1 MKPISLVIDGVN
13 SFYDRQEIDFRFDGL
28 FCICGD
34 TGSGKTTILDCI
46 IIALFGSGNRA
57 LLNDYINLRRD
68 KAEIRFVFEAE
79 SDGARSTFEVV
90 RLLSRTGATKARL
103 VCLTT
108 GETVAEQTNAVN
120 AKLKEI
126 VGLTMEDFTQMV
138 ILEQGRFAKFLTAGK
153 KDRNETVGNLFKLHR
168 YKDLGSKFSVQMKEI
183 KRDIDNLD
191 ERLGELKDVTAA
203 AVDENER
210 LIKSTKKQSELLA
223 ADEKRLAEQIA
234 LAEEIKRRYDKCVEA
249 EKRLAAEQADIA
261 THEADLA
268 KANAQYEQAEQMLNK
283 ATQEKAE
290 LAVMAARRAEL
301 DKLTTELNR
310 RLEAIELLSQ
320 QWKSARADE
329 ARYQKEH
336 ASLVEKEQK
345 CRVDF
350 EEKRRAVFE
359 IAHFGENAE
368 NCDSFDIKFKAERLV
383 SEYKNATADYE
394 AFDIK
399 YGELSGR
406 VLADTANVLAANRHS
421 KLAFDRRELAKRELA
436 DCRAA
441 YEKMQREEATAF
453 VLSSVKEGDVCPI
466 CGQTVEHKAHVEISV
481 FDPTVLQ
488 SKEQALS
495 DADKEYMEAENNKYS
510 FSTRLEESQK
520 ALSEVEAER
529 IKASERVKKALESII
544 VPDKIDTLVPLA
556 TEVCEL
562 GKTLTGLQSE
572 IMVVCQKT
580 EAASA
585 KAEDIKQRG
594 TAERAEANRLQAA
607 VDEGQKDCPE
617 DKATLD
623 KRLNELSAEVD
634 RLTKSRSMLAM
645 QRDTLSAGVAAS
657 KMAIKLL
664 SEDAKDKPEF
674 DEAAAQK
681 SIDEHAKIK
690 TERERLIA
698 SAASM
703 EATLEV
709 MRANLDRKRGFER
722 TRADKRKR
730 YDILADIY
738 KLVSGDKFIEYVAE
752 EYILQFTSAASAV
765 LSDIT
770 GGKYTLEYKAG
781 TYYINDFLSGGME
794 RKAST
799 LSGGETF
806 LASLSLAIA
815 ISREIARYKTYEFF
829 FLDEGFGT
837 LDARSIDMAI
847 NALTTLA
854 SDTLVGVVTHRS
866 ELTDRIFDKINVLA
880 PEAGRGSRVVRS
892 D

>member
-1 MKPISLVIDGVN
+1 MKPISLVIDGIN

-90 RLLSRTGATKARL
+90 RLLSRTGATKAKL

-138 ILEQGRFAKFLTAGK
+138 ILEQGRFAKFLTATK
-153 KDRNETVGNLFKLHR
+153 KERNETVGNLFKLHR

-203 AVDENER
+203 AVDESER
-210 LIKSTKKQSELLA
+210 LIKSTKKQSELLGK
-223 ADEKRLAEQIA
+223 EEIRLAEQIA
-234 LAEEIKRRYDKCVEA
+234 ASEELRRRYDKSVEA
-249 EKRLAAEQADIA
+249 EKKLAVEQANIVLY
-261 THEADLA
+261 EADLA
-268 KANAQYEQAEQMLNK
+268 KAKEQYELTEQMLIQ

-290 LAVMAARRAEL
+290 LAVTAARRAEL
-301 DKLTTELNR
+301 DKLMNELNR
-310 RLEAIELLSQ
+310 RLETIELLSQ
-320 QWKSARADE
+320 QWKAAHSDE

-336 ASLVEKEQK
+336 LALVEKEQK
-345 CRVDF
+345 CRVAF
-350 EEKRRAVFE
+350 EEKRKAVFE
-359 IAHFGENAE
+359 IAYFGENAE
-368 NCDSFDIKFKAERLV
+368 NCDSFDIKSRAEKLV
-383 SEYKNATADYE
+383 LEYKSATADYE

-399 YGELSGR
+399 FGELNGR

-421 KLAFDRRELAKRELA
+421 KLALDRRELAKKELA
-436 DCRAA
+436 DCRLA
-441 YEKMQREEATAF
+441 YEKMQREEAAAF

-466 CGQTVEHKAHVEISV
+466 CGQTVQHKAHVDVSV
-481 FDPTVLQ
+481 FEADLLQ
-488 SKEQALS
+488 SKEQALA

-510 FSTRLEESQK
+510 FSTRLEESK
-520 ALSEVEAER
+520 RALGEVEAER
-529 IKASERVKKALESII
+529 SKANERVKKILESVL
-544 VPDKIDTLVPLA
+544 VPDKIDTLIPLA
-556 TEVCEL
+556 TEACEL
-562 GKTLTGLQSE
+562 DKLLAGLQSQ
-572 IMVVCQKT
+572 IMVMSQKT

-607 VDEGQKDCPE
+607 VDEGQGECPT
-617 DKATLD
+617 DKATVERKLD
-623 KRLNELSAEVD
+623 ELTAKVD
-634 RLTKSRSMLAM
+634 MLTKSRSRLSL
-645 QRDTLSAGVAAS
+645 QRDTLSASVAAS
-657 KMAIKLL
+657 QMAIKIL
-664 SEDAKDKPEF
+664 SEDAKDKPQF

-681 SIDEHAKIK
+681 VIDEHTKIK

-698 SAASM
+698 SAASL

-709 MRANLDRKRGFER
+709 MRANLERKRGFEKA
-722 TRADKRKR
+722 RADKRKR
-730 YDILADIY
+730 YDILSDIY

-770 GGKYTLEYKAG
+770 GGKYTLDYNGGA
-781 TYYINDFLSGGME
+781 YYINDFLSGGME

-847 NALTTLA
+847 GALTTLA
-854 SDTLVGVVTHRS
+854 ADTLVGVVTHRS